1 MASSLHLWTRS
12 DCDSSDSTCGE
23 KPVSN
28 FLKSGVPGI
37 VTGVIVLGAIVAFI
51 VLHVRNKKR
60 DAREDQEIRKWNEVN
75 V

>member
-1 MASSLHLWTRS
+1 MASSLHLWTR
-12 DCDSSDSTCGE
+12 DCDSSNESCE

-37 VTGVIVLGAIVAFI
+37 VTGVIVLGAICVFI
-51 VLHVRNKKR
+51 YLHIRNRKR